1 MRIAGQIILIR
12 RTMDR
17 LGNLFRR
24 TNCAGICLAVLSAVG
39 ASRKNSSSSPTTR
52 ASDSISQARRAQ
64 TASLRLLSAPGT
76 LALFAAPD
84 STPAESVSK
93 VAAETSNYTTRA
105 YRFPLPALP
114 LHPQRRIGRYS
125 RLT

>member
-12 RTMDR
+12 LTMDR
-17 LGNLFRR
+17 LGILFRR
-24 TNCAGICLAVLSAVG
+24 TKCAGICLAVLSAVG
-39 ASRKNSSSSPTTR
+39 SLITNSSSSLTTR
-52 ASDSISQARRAQ
+52 ASDSICQARRVQ

-105 YRFPLPALP
+105 YPFPLPALL
-114 LHPQRRIGRYS
+114 LHAQRRIGRYS
-125 RLT
+125 RST